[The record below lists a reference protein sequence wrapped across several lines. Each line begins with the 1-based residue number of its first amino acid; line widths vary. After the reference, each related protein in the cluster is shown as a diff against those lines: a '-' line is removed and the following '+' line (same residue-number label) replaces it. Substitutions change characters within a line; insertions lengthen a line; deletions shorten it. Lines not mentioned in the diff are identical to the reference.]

1 VIFASISTLES
12 AGIQDSGSSTR
23 SWIGML
29 MGVSFA
35 ASRELWGETLPLTN
49 YGIVLHTVMAVNI

>member
-1 VIFASISTLES
+1 
-12 AGIQDSGSSTR
+12 
-23 SWIGML
+23 

-49 YGIVLHTVMAVNI
+49 YGIVLHTVMAVNIWSIS